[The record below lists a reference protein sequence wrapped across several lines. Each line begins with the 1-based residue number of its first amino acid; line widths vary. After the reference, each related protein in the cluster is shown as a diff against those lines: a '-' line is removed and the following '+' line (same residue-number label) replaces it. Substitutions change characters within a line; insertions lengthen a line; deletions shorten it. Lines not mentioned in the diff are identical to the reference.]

1 MNPHATKKSTL
12 PSHCPDLFQKAGLFT
27 LIFLTL
33 GLVLWGSCRMLSMTR
48 SSVMVQAWCFGWLEV
63 DEEEEDFS
71 ESDSLSSG
79 EVKGL
84 VLFILLPARRR
95 RRMVFES

>member
-1 MNPHATKKSTL
+1 
-12 PSHCPDLFQKAGLFT
+12 
-27 LIFLTL
+27 
-33 GLVLWGSCRMLSMTR
+33 MTR

-63 DEEEEDFS
+63 DEEEEDCS

>member
-1 MNPHATKKSTL
+1 
-12 PSHCPDLFQKAGLFT
+12 
-27 LIFLTL
+27 
-33 GLVLWGSCRMLSMTR
+33 
-48 SSVMVQAWCFGWLEV
+48 MVQAWCLGWLEV

>member
-1 MNPHATKKSTL
+1 
-12 PSHCPDLFQKAGLFT
+12 
-27 LIFLTL
+27 
-33 GLVLWGSCRMLSMTR
+33 
-48 SSVMVQAWCFGWLEV
+48 MVQAWCFGWLEV
-63 DEEEEDFS
+63 DDEEEDFS
-71 ESDSLSSG
+71 ESDSLSSA